1 MKRTPARMWKPQEVS
16 MIENLYTSGVR
27 PSQIA
32 ARTGATRHQIEALLI
47 KLGTQR
53 TLRAPSGLEDLP
65 RESQMAELLSRG
77 FDMGR
82 IARIMDYK
90 DRQSANA
97 AFQRLRRHMG
107 KQAV

>member
-1 MKRTPARMWKPQEVS
+1 MNRTPARMWTSQEVN
-16 MIENLYTSGVR
+16 MIEQLYSSGVR

-53 TLRAPSGLEDLP
+53 THRAPSGLEELP

-82 IARIMDYK
+82 IARIMGYK
-90 DRQSANA
+90 DRQTANA

-107 KQAV
+107 PQAR